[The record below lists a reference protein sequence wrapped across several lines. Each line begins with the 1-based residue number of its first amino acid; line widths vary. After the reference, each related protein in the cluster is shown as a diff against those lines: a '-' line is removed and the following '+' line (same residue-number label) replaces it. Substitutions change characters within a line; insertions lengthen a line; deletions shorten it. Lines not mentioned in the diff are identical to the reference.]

1 MRGHGAAFDSGAHAQ
16 LPPYRRP
23 GWPSPHRFY
32 LAKSSAPSIPPPAH
46 LPPPFISK
54 SSQKLRVEFP
64 TAELAQ
70 LKGSFGHSL
79 GIDVLEC
86 VPASALQLQQLCVS
100 SAKFLYPSSS
110 GITGS
115 KAAFSAIWA
124 ELLQREEALIA
135 QMVSRSNAAPRLVA
149 LLPHKGTDDDDS
161 CGMLMFALAYND
173 DIRTPPPPAQP
184 LPLPDDAQAAASDFV
199 KAMAI
204 KYSPSTFPNPLLES
218 HYTLLHDFAL
228 GVCRPDD
235 FKVLDAI
242 APIPSILAK
251 ADQSATRLVQQLYG
265 SAGPSAAD
273 LGAKRKRD
281 DKQVSE
287 DLPDLASVAKV
298 VAEGNLAQ
306 HSLDRLK
313 ELCKTVGIN
322 VNGKKAVLAERLAQ
336 HFA

>member
-1 MRGHGAAFDSGAHAQ
+1 MCEDTAQ
-16 LPPYRRP
+16 LLTAERMRSYLPVGDQVCACLGASPLYRFLLRD
-23 GWPSPHRFY
+23 SR
-32 LAKSSAPSIPPPAH
+32 PPPPS
-46 LPPPFISK
+46 LISTL
-54 SSQKLRVEFP
+54 SQKLRVEFP

-70 LKGSFGHSL
+70 LKGSFGHSI

-86 VPASALQLQQLCVS
+86 VPASALELHQLCVS

-124 ELLQREEALIA
+124 QLLQREEALVA

-149 LLPHKGTDDDDS
+149 LLPHKGTDEDDS
-161 CGMLMFALAYND
+161 CGLLMFALAYND
-173 DIRTPPPPAQP
+173 DIRTPPPPTQP
-184 LPLPDDAQAAASDFV
+184 LPLPADALAASSDFV

-204 KYSPSTFPNPLLES
+204 KFSPATFPNPLLES

-228 GVCRPDD
+228 GVCRPEA

-242 APIPSILAK
+242 VPNPSILAK
-251 ADQSATRLVQQLYG
+251 ADSSAARLVQHLYG
-265 SAGPSAAD
+265 SAGSSSAD

-281 DKQVSE
+281 DRHAVAE
-287 DLPDLASVAKV
+287 LPDVAAVAKV

-313 ELCKTVGIN
+313 ELCKNAGLK
-322 VNGKKAVLAERLAQ
+322 VNGTKTVLAERLTQ
-336 HFA
+336 HFT